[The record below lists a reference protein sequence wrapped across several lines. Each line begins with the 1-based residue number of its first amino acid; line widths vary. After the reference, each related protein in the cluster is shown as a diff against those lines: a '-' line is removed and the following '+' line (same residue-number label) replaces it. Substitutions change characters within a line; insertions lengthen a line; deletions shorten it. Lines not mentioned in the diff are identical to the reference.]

1 MFIGLVVGLVIRALI
16 MIIIAGSICAMI
28 REVSRPN
35 WTRTLWVRLLIAIAE
50 GLCAPVR
57 RLMVGIGI
65 PTRPLDFSPAVTI
78 VLLEVLGRMLNWI
91 F

>member
-1 MFIGLVVGLVIRALI
+1 MFIELLVGLVIRALI
-16 MIIIAGSICAMI
+16 MVIVLGSIFATI

-35 WTRTLWVRLLIAIAE
+35 WTHALWVRLLIVLAE
-50 GLCAPVR
+50 GMCKPVK

-65 PTRPLDFSPAVTI
+65 PTRPLDFSPMVTI
-78 VLLEVLGRMLNWI
+78 VLLEILGRVLGWV